1 VAVFGLVLGTPSVL
15 GVLAS
20 ALLALHD
27 PVDATWRTVLAVLVE
42 AKSELTLLAFAV
54 TLVDVVAGVA
64 NSLVL
69 VEVGA

>member
-15 GVLAS
+15 GVLAF